1 MIFDV
6 YVVLQSINYSYKRC
20 LYTTD
25 TFAGLYIPARQKF
38 ENIQLNNQNYYFVPR
53 FDYLYLMKQA
63 FLKLFA

>member
-1 MIFDV
+1 
-6 YVVLQSINYSYKRC
+6 
-20 LYTTD
+20 YTTD
-25 TFAGLYIPARQKF
+25 TFAGLYTPARQKF